1 MPSLIRFAAL
11 LALLAIIGY
20 AGMYALVT
28 LVEPTPREFVV
39 AIPQDRMGKKVT
51 SAAPKRKTETAA
63 KDRLE
68 TVEPERL
75 AKTLESRQIPR

>member
-1 MPSLIRFAAL
+1 MPSLIRFASL

-28 LVEPTPREFVV
+28 LVEPTQREF
-39 AIPQDRMGKKVT
+39 AITIPQDQMGKKVT

-63 KDRLE
+63 KDRLQAI
-68 TVEPERL
+68 EPDRL